1 MAPIVVIVG
10 PPASGKSTIGAAL
23 ADTLQV
29 GFCDTDTQ
37 VESEAQSSVSD
48 IFLLDGEA
56 EFRRLE
62 QKVATTALE
71 RCDGVL
77 ALGSGAIESEMI
89 REILDGH
96 FVVQLRLGA
105 AVAAKRA
112 GIAGARPVRLGN
124 IRSQWSKSMA
134 RRETLY
140 AETADMVIDTEAGDV
155 AGCVSEIAA
164 EVRNGQ
170 QKSAQVLD

>member
-23 ADTLQV
+23 AETLQV
-29 GFCDTDTQ
+29 DFCDTDTQ
-37 VESEAQSSVSD
+37 VESEAQSSVPD
-48 IFLLDGEA
+48 IFLRHGEA

-62 QKVATTALE
+62 QKAATTALE
-71 RCDGVL
+71 RCGGVL
-77 ALGSGAIESEMI
+77 ALGSGAIESETI
-89 REILDGH
+89 REILDGQ

-105 AVAAKRA
+105 TAAAKRA

-134 RRETLY
+134 RREPMY

-155 AGCVSEIAA
+155 TGCVSEIAA

-170 QKSAQVLD
+170 QKSAQALD